1 MEMKSSSVN
10 EHHDLLTSSSIIVYQ
25 DDFHQVNV
33 DEEHIPH
40 VALPSTLPTPVLDT
54 IDIEGKI
61 DKALFNS
68 NVALKLVDTIC
79 QDLEN
84 VKGIHNERMEKVDLL
99 HDNVHQVRGDIKTL
113 DQRLHDIAKQSQP
126 EIHSHRSMQQ
136 LEVDVQSLQRRIK
149 DLEDAKIQTN
159 TRETVSYTWLGVPL
173 ALGCI
178 LAVILP
184 TK

>member
-1 MEMKSSSVN
+1 MKN
-10 EHHDLLTSSSIIVYQ
+10 EQHDLLTSSSIIVYQ

-40 VALPSTLPTPVLDT
+40 TAPLLTHTAPLQLDT

-113 DQRLHDIAKQSQP
+113 DQRLHEIANQSHP
-126 EIHSHRSMQQ
+126 EIHSHRTVQQ
-136 LEVDVQSLQRRIK
+136 LEVDVQSLQRRIQH
-149 DLEDAKIQTN
+149 LEDAKIQTN